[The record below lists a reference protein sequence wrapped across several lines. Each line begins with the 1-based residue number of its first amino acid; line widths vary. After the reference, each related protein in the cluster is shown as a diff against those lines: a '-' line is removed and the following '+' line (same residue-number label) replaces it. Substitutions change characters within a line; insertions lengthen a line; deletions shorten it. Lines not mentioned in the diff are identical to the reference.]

1 MISVYLQGGLGNQLF
16 QIFTCISYA
25 LDNNIPFKFT
35 LYNQNSKDPRSPVSV
50 LAPKGHPRPTYWNNF
65 LSSLKQYTIDNQELY
80 NIVRG
85 NIYREPGF
93 DYTQLPNLKRNSLL
107 NGYWQ
112 SDLYFQNNYDK
123 ILKIIEFDK
132 FKNTIY
138 EKYKDILKNNTISI
152 QYRIGDAKRK
162 DGSVLEFH
170 PIIAYEYPE
179 FYIDSLNY
187 IIDKTKESN
196 YTILIF
202 CEEEDFDYVK
212 KETNKLNNIFP
223 NCKFIRKASTDW
235 EEMILMSLCNHNII
249 NNSTFGWWG
258 AYFNFNKDKIVC
270 YPEAW
275 FGKKFYTQKNR
286 SNLTLPT
293 LFPTGWKQIECKDY
307 KKIILN

>member
-35 LYNQNSKDPRSPVSV
+35 LYNQNSKDPRSPASI
-50 LAPKGHPRPTYWNNF
+50 LAPNGHPRPTYWNNF
-65 LSSLKQYTIDNQELY
+65 LSALKQYTIDNQTLY
-80 NIVRG
+80 NIIKG
-85 NIYREPGF
+85 NIYNERGF
-93 DYTQLPNLKRNSLL
+93 DYIELPKLRNCLL
-107 NGYWQ
+107 VGYWQ
-112 SDLYFQNNYDK
+112 SDLYFRNNYDK

-152 QYRIGDAKRK
+152 QYRMGDGKRQNC
-162 DGSVLEFH
+162 SVLGYH
-170 PIIAYEYPE
+170 TIIPYEYPE

-187 IIDKTKESN
+187 IIDNTKESN

-249 NNSTFGWWG
+249 NSSTFGWWG

-275 FGKKFYTQKNR
+275 FRKMFYTQRNR

-293 LFPTGWKQIECKDY
+293 LFPTNWKKIECKGY

>member
-25 LDNNIPFKFT
+25 IDNNIQFKIT
-35 LYNQNSKDPRSPVSV
+35 LYNQDSKDPRSPPSV
-50 LAPKGHPRPTYWNNF
+50 NAPNGHPRPTYWNNF
-65 LSSLKQYTIDNQELY
+65 LASLKKNTIDNQELY
-80 NIVRG
+80 NIVG
-85 NIYREPGF
+85 SNIYHEPGF
-93 DYTQLPNLKRNSLL
+93 EYNPLPKLRNCLL
-107 NGYWQ
+107 RGYWQ
-112 SDLYFQNNYDK
+112 SDLYFRNNYNK
-123 ILKIIEFDK
+123 ILKMIEFDK

-138 EKYKDILKNNTISI
+138 EKYKNVLKNNTISI

-162 DGSVLEFH
+162 DGSVLEYH
-170 PIIAYEYPE
+170 PITAYEYPE

-187 IIDKTKESN
+187 IIDNTKESN

-212 KETNKLNNIFP
+212 TETKKLNNIFP
-223 NCKFIRKASTDW
+223 NCRFIRLASTDW
-235 EEMILMSLCNHNII
+235 EEIILMSLCDNNII

-275 FGKKFYTQKNR
+275 FGKKFFMR
-286 SNLTLPT
+286 RNLKELPT
-293 LFPTGWKQIECKDY
+293 LFPNDWKQIECKGY

>member
-1 MISVYLQGGLGNQLF
+1 MISVYLQGGLGNQLS

-25 LDNNIPFKFT
+25 IDNNIEFKIT
-35 LYNQNSKDPRSPVSV
+35 LYNQDSNDPRSPPSV
-50 LAPKGHPRPTYWNNF
+50 LAPNGHPRPTYWNNF
-65 LSSLKQYTIDNQELY
+65 LASLKKNTIDNQELY
-80 NIVRG
+80 NIVGR
-85 NIYREPGF
+85 NIYYEPGF
-93 DYTQLPNLKRNSLL
+93 DYNPLPKLRNCLL
-107 NGYWQ
+107 RGYWQ
-112 SDLYFQNNYDK
+112 SDLYFRNNYDK
-123 ILKIIEFDK
+123 ILKILEFDK

-138 EKYKDILKNNTISI
+138 EKYKNVLKNNTISI

-162 DGSVLEFH
+162 DGSVLEYH
-170 PIIAYEYPE
+170 PITAYEYPE

-187 IIDKTKESN
+187 IIDNTKESN

-212 KETNKLNNIFP
+212 TETKKLNNIFP
-223 NCKFIRKASTDW
+223 NCRFIRLASTDW
-235 EEMILMSLCNHNII
+235 EEIILMSLCDNNII

-275 FGKKFYTQKNR
+275 FGKKFFMRRHLKE
-286 SNLTLPT
+286 LPT
-293 LFPTGWKQIECKDY
+293 LFPNDWKQIECKGY

>member
-25 LDNNIPFKFT
+25 LDNNIPFKLT
-35 LYNQNSKDPRSPVSV
+35 LYNQNSKDPRSPASI
-50 LAPKGHPRPTYWNNF
+50 LAPKGHSRPTYWNNF

-80 NIVRG
+80 NITGG
-85 NIYREPGF
+85 NIYREPDF
-93 DYTQLPNLKRNSLL
+93 DYIELPKLRNSLL
-107 NGYWQ
+107 YGYWQ
-112 SDLYFQNNYDK
+112 SNLYFQNNYDK
-123 ILKIIEFDK
+123 ILKILEFDK

-138 EKYKDILKNNTISI
+138 EKYKDIFKNNTISI

-162 DGSVLEFH
+162 EGSVLEFH

-187 IIDKTKESN
+187 IIDNTKSN

-223 NCKFIRKASTDW
+223 NCKFIRNASTDW

-275 FGKKFYTQKNR
+275 FGKKFYNSKNK
-286 SNLTLPT
+286 SNLILPT
-293 LFPTGWKQIECKDY
+293 LFPTDWKKIECKGY
-307 KKIILN
+307 KEVISN